1 MTSRMHIDIETEKIE
16 IIKFMG
22 AIRPAQIFS
31 CFGKDSRGRHCKPI
45 NKISNAFST
54 SCLP

>member
-1 MTSRMHIDIETEKIE
+1 MTSRMHIDIETEIE

-22 AIRPAQIFS
+22 AIRTAQIFS
-31 CFGKDSRGRHCKPI
+31 CFGKDSTGRHCKRI

-54 SCLP
+54 CCLS

>member
-1 MTSRMHIDIETEKIE
+1 MHIDIETEKIE